1 MYISAVNIIYDY
13 LDGSKNTFL
22 MKSLRKLMLFK
33 YNALL
38 VADKV
43 LRNGENG
50 RYDDERNCRAGS
62 LGA

>member
-1 MYISAVNIIYDY
+1 MITWM
-13 LDGSKNTFL
+13 GSKKTFL